1 MRSEEIKKKIIVI
14 CGPTTV
20 GKSAL
25 AIKLAK
31 RFNGEIISA
40 DSRQIYKG
48 MNIGTGK
55 VTKKEMTGV
64 PHFMLDIANPKKR
77 FTVAEFQ
84 KMGKEKIE
92 SILSRE
98 KTPIICGGTGF
109 YISALIDGINFPE
122 VPPNPKL
129 RAELEKKTAEQLYA
143 ILKKLDP
150 KRAEAIDWKNKRRV
164 ARAIEIA
171 KALGKVPF
179 VEVRPPQTCG
189 GLTSTGLQPY
199 KTLWIGIKLP
209 KEELKNKIKIRLFQR
224 LKQGMV
230 AEAKKLH
237 KNGLSWRR
245 MEEFGLEYRYLAK
258 YLNNKISKE
267 QMTNELET
275 EIWHYARRQMT
286 WFRRD
291 KRIKWFAPDK
301 YKIVEKIVKR
311 FINGS
316 IS

>member
-14 CGPTTV
+14 CGPTAT
-20 GKSAL
+20 GKSAF
-25 AIKLAK
+25 AIQLAK
-31 RFNGEIISA
+31 RFNGEVISA
-40 DSRQIYKG
+40 DSRQVYRG

-55 VTKKEMTGV
+55 VTKKEMAGI
-64 PHFMLDIANPKKR
+64 PHYMLDIANPKKR

-84 KMGKEKIE
+84 KMGNGKMSDIFERNK
-92 SILSRE
+92 L
-98 KTPIICGGTGF
+98 PIICGGTGF
-109 YISALIDGINFPE
+109 YISALIDGTVFPE
-122 VPPNPKL
+122 VPPNTEL
-129 RAELEKKTAEQLYA
+129 RAKLEKKSADQLFA
-143 ILKKLDP
+143 MLKKLDP
-150 KRAEAIDWKNKRRV
+150 KRAETIDWKNKRRV

-189 GLTSTGLQPY
+189 GLTSTGLQPD

-291 KRIKWFAPDK
+291 KRIKWFTPDK
-301 YKIVEKIVKR
+301 YKIVQKIVKR